1 MGKYYAAKIGT
12 IFRITKCCF
21 LFSSCWYQIPIREI
35 VLQTAASK
43 MKNGQATAR
52 PVSKL

>member
-1 MGKYYAAKIGT
+1 MGLYYAAKIGT
-12 IFRITKCCF
+12 FFRITKCCF
-21 LFSSCWYQIPIREI
+21 LPVSCCFFILPRKI

>member
-1 MGKYYAAKIGT
+1 MGYYDAAKIGN
-12 IFRITKCCF
+12 IFCITKGCF
-21 LFSSCWYQIPIREI
+21 LFSSCCYFIPPEEI
-35 VLQTAASK
+35 VLQTAGSK